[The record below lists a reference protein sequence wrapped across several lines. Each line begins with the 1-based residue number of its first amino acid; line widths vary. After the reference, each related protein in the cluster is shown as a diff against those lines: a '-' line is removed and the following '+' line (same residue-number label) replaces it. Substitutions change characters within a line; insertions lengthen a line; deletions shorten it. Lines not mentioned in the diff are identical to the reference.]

1 MFLSRIL
8 RVARE
13 VACTV
18 QLARLPLAAWRGGWP
33 GLAKVVTPAQHPDL
47 QTVLHICMCE
57 HLYFCTPVFH
67 LYIPDSQS
75 SGLSGPCQC
84 TAFTQQWSKRWYTAL
99 KCFLHKSICIFFGY
113 MYTCICVFSCFI
125 LYTREYWM
133 ARALINSL
141 ILQGILCICVFQYMC
156 ICILLYFIC
165 VYQQAESAKCPAK
178 WPGWVGQVGLWPPRL
193 ACRREREQHTETLF
207 RIKKPPWMDAASGI
221 G

>member
-67 LYIPDSQS
+67 LYIPDS
-75 SGLSGPCQC
+75 
-84 TAFTQQWSKRWYTAL
+84 
-99 KCFLHKSICIFFGY
+99 
-113 MYTCICVFSCFI
+113 
-125 LYTREYWM
+125 
-133 ARALINSL
+133 
-141 ILQGILCICVFQYMC
+141 
-156 ICILLYFIC
+156 
-165 VYQQAESAKCPAK
+165 
-178 WPGWVGQVGLWPPRL
+178 
-193 ACRREREQHTETLF
+193 
-207 RIKKPPWMDAASGI
+207 
-221 G
+221 